1 MNQSSHE
8 SILLEAM
15 LFNMEGKSPSAAI
28 EAQEARGQAE
38 LAAAATTGNAQ
49 LPTRSPWDELEKA
62 GVKRLGPVDG
72 DDLFQRAELP
82 AGWSIKRTDHSMWSH
97 LLDDKGRKRASIFY
111 KAAFYDRRATL
122 SLDTRFKI
130 ESYEHPDYE
139 KIAMSTVK
147 DGDKVVFTSDRIEL
161 RDDKDRYGYRDKETG
176 EETPSKRD
184 AAQKQCEAWLGE
196 HYPDWRS
203 TSAYWD

>member
-1 MNQSSHE
+1 MNQFSPE
-8 SILLEAM
+8 SILLEAV

-28 EAQEARGQAE
+28 EAQEARGQRE
-38 LAAAATTGNAQ
+38 LAAAAATGSAQ

-62 GVKRLGPVDG
+62 GIKRLGPVDG

-82 AGWSIKRTDHSMWSH
+82 AGWSIKRTDHSMWSN
-97 LLDDKGRKRASIFY
+97 LCDDKGRKRASIFY
-111 KAAFYDRRATL
+111 KAAFYDRSARL
-122 SLDTRFKI
+122 RMDTRFSTD
-130 ESYEHPDYE
+130 SYGHDDYE

-147 DGDKVVFTSDRIEL
+147 DGDKVVFTSDRIEML
-161 RDDKDRYGYRDKETG
+161 TKEDRYGYRDKETG
-176 EETPSKRD
+176 VETPSKRD
-184 AAQKQCEAWLGE
+184 VAQKQCEAWLAE

>member
-1 MNQSSHE
+1 MNQSSPE

-15 LFNMEGKSPSAAI
+15 LFNMEGISPSAAI
-28 EAQEARGQAE
+28 EAQEARGQRE
-38 LAAAATTGNAQ
+38 LAAAAATGNAQ
-49 LPTRSPWDELEKA
+49 LPTRSQWDELEKA
-62 GVKRLGPVDG
+62 GIKRLGPVDG

-82 AGWSIKRTDHSMWSH
+82 AGWSIKQTDHSMWSN
-97 LLDDKGRKRASIFY
+97 LLDDKDRKRARIFY

-122 SLDTRFKI
+122 HLDARFKI
-130 ESYEHPDYE
+130 ENYEHPDYE

-147 DGDKVVFTSDRIEL
+147 DGGEVVFTSDRIEML
-161 RDDKDRYGYRDKETG
+161 TDADRYGYHDKETG
-176 EETPSKRD
+176 VETPSKRD
-184 AAQKQCEAWLGE
+184 VAQKQCEAWLAE